1 MQVKQVY
8 SKLLESKQERW
19 TAQQAALKSS
29 ITGLAKFFT
38 ALQSLPSEGSPPDFS
53 VWFEHL
59 HQQVRAALHS
69 RVSFPTKGFLLSQD
83 WRKSSLRLLSPLPES
98 NFAVLQQ
105 LRVCIVLVGLWRS
118 PHSGRYETGTRSVH
132 QPVTHECLPVM

>member
-1 MQVKQVY
+1 MLKMIFLNRRVTLSELVHVCMQVKQVY

-38 ALQSLPSEGSPPDFS
+38 ALQSLPSEGGSPPDFS

-59 HQQVRAALHS
+59 HQQVRAVLRFTA
-69 RVSFPTKGFLLSQD
+69 SFPQKKESISHAIGRSGVYDHWILC
-83 WRKSSLRLLSPLPES
+83 LRAFE
-98 NFAVLQQ
+98 VLQQ
-105 LRVCIVLVGLWRS
+105 LCG
-118 PHSGRYETGTRSVH
+118 YSV
-132 QPVTHECLPVM
+132 